1 MDRAVILEH
10 LAQAEEHV
18 VLAQEHVQQQ
28 RDLVARLEHDGH
40 DTTMARA
47 LLEQFEKFLAMH
59 ISDRDRLA
67 KELAAPQG
75 DGSQAR

>member
-1 MDRAVILEH
+1 MDRAIILEH
-10 LAQAEEHV
+10 LARAEEHV

-47 LLEQFEKFLAMH
+47 LLEQFERLLEMH
-59 ISDRDRLA
+59 VGDRDRLA
-67 KELAAPQG
+67 KELGVPLE
-75 DGSQAR
+75 